1 MKKILRILI
10 LSLFFFINV
19 NAEER
24 NNKLDKLFVELK
36 NTKDLSSAQVIEN
49 EIWEIWSIHPSDDRR
64 GFRLTELLIQGTR
77 LMNMRELSKAYQIF
91 TKVITVES
99 DWAEAWNKRATVLY
113 LMKQY
118 ESSLADIEITLVL
131 EPRHFGALS
140 GQALNYIE
148 LNLYEKA
155 IESYKSAQKIYPLID
170 SAKKMIPE
178 LQELINDQAI

>member
-1 MKKILRILI
+1 MKKNIRILI
-10 LSLFFFINV
+10 LSLFFFSNV
-19 NAEER
+19 NAEEK
-24 NNKLDKLFVELK
+24 NNKLDKLFSELK
-36 NTKDLSSAQVIEN
+36 NTKDLSSAQAIEN
-49 EIWEIWSIHPSDDRR
+49 KIWEIWSIHPSDDRR

-77 LMNMRELSKAYQIF
+77 LMNMRELSKAYELF

-118 ESSLADIEITLVL
+118 EASLADIEITLVL

-155 IESYKSAQKIYPLID
+155 IESYKAAQKIYPLLD

-178 LQELINDQAI
+178 LQELINDQSI

>member
-1 MKKILRILI
+1 MKKILGILI
-10 LSLFFFINV
+10 LSLFFFSNI

-24 NNKLDKLFVELK
+24 NDKLDKLFSKLK

-49 EIWEIWSIHPSDDRR
+49 QIWEIWSIHPSDDRR

-77 LMNMRELSKAYQIF
+77 LMDMRELSKAYEVF

-155 IESYKSAQKIYPLID
+155 IKSYKSAQKIYPLLD

-178 LQELINDQAI
+178 LQELINDQSI